1 MLDKKNML
9 QQSDLEI
16 RVCEKGYSNK
26 PLSDEAKNQTSKNLE
41 YNLV

>member
-16 RVCEKGYSNK
+16 RVCEKGYRNK